1 MIEGRARHLLSD
13 EWSGDWSKGN
23 FTRFELVFFVSLR
36 LMKQNDHIENLI
48 LRQNESLRKM
58 SVSPGKLRKMLET
71 FGEKC
76 LLILDGWG
84 EHTGACNDVVKII
97 RKEHLP
103 DCTVVVTSRSEFADE
118 EEIRERFNVVANCEG
133 FPRNYAERF
142 AKNILMEQELVDKV
156 LNIYVDNDSLKLGA
170 KKCEPL
176 FKNPTLFLYVCI
188 LANIKEIELIEP
200 TESIKIGEIYF
211 RIIHYLYRQFSFQEK
226 VFKKDDESFV
236 TWMKT
241 IGKIA
246 FRMIKQEPYKI
257 SRKDLL
263 RDKSIY
269 HWGIL
274 TSHVDRYPTF
284 SLSDEIYLT
293 FPSFSIQEFFAAFY
307 YKKFISEQEEK
318 RSEVYLLA
326 KEYLLQPRHSF
337 VNCRIIQKSKMFEIF
352 LDYVT

>member
-1 MIEGRARHLLSD
+1 M
-13 EWSGDWSKGN
+13 
-23 FTRFELVFFVSLR
+23 
-36 LMKQNDHIENLI
+36 
-48 LRQNESLRKM
+48 
-58 SVSPGKLRKMLET
+58 
-71 FGEKC
+71 
-76 LLILDGWG
+76 
-84 EHTGACNDVVKII
+84 
-97 RKEHLP
+97 
-103 DCTVVVTSRSEFADE
+103 
-118 EEIRERFNVVANCEG
+118 
-133 FPRNYAERF
+133 
-142 AKNILMEQELVDKV
+142 
-156 LNIYVDNDSLKLGA
+156 
-170 KKCEPL
+170 
-176 FKNPTLFLYVCI
+176 
-188 LANIKEIELIEP
+188 
-200 TESIKIGEIYF
+200 YF

-226 VFKKDDESFV
+226 VFNKDDESFV

-293 FPSFSIQEFFAAFY
+293 FPNFSIQEFFAAFY

-318 RSEVYLLA
+318 RSEVYHLA

-337 VNCRIIQKSKMFEIF
+337 VNCRIIQKSKLFEIY